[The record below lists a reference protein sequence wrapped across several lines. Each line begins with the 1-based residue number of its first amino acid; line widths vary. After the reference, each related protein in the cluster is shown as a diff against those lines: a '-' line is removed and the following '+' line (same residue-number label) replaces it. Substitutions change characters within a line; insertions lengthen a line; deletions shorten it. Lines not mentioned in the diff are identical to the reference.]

1 MLHIGITGGVGAG
14 KSEILK
20 YLEQEYNCRV
30 LLADEVA
37 HDLMEPGTDCYSR
50 LRQLFAGDGV
60 FAEDG
65 RIDRPA
71 LVRVLFSDEEKRKAC
86 DGIVHPAVWDAV
98 AKQAEEER
106 QRGVLD
112 LFVSE
117 AALLQDEKEDA
128 IRDEVWYIYTSEAN
142 RRARLKKSRGYSDQK
157 IDGIFGSQMG
167 EEEYRRRCAA
177 EIDNN
182 RTPAEAFAQI
192 DRLLLARGIRK
203 KGSME

>member
-1 MLHIGITGGVGAG
+1 M
-14 KSEILK
+14 
-20 YLEQEYNCRV
+20 
-30 LLADEVA
+30 
-37 HDLMEPGTDCYSR
+37 
-50 LRQLFAGDGV
+50 
-60 FAEDG
+60 
-65 RIDRPA
+65 
-71 LVRVLFSDEEKRKAC
+71 
-86 DGIVHPAVWDAV
+86 
-98 AKQAEEER
+98 
-106 QRGVLD
+106 
-112 LFVSE
+112 SE